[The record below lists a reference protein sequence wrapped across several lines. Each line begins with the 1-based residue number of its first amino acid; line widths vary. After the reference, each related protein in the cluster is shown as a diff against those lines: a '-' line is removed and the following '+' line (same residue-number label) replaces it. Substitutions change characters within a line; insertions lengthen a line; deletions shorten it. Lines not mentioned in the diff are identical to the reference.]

1 MTRSV
6 RQSRLAG
13 KAILAAVL
21 LFFPPIIAQA
31 QTVVEV
37 QGGGSSLSGGY
48 GATANFWRSGV
59 DGWVGLGYLD
69 GFRAG
74 AFLRKAAGHGD
85 TLGVGNSALV
95 MRLPTDIFTPGYNLL
110 VQGLSYVGGNRRT
123 SYLVFGGASS
133 AGLGAPAFQPT
144 DIEQPMGAVF
154 LRHSIQ
160 PNLYLTSS
168 AVFAGQQTL
177 LPGIEWQ
184 PSPDLTTGFTVG
196 MGSNRPYAAS
206 SVSVREGRVGLL
218 ASYVWNPDRFRRAP
232 VPTPNQ
238 TEVDRENLTFTY
250 DLSPEFSVGFAR
262 QNFVQDSADAQ
273 TPIRAVGNT
282 VFAGGRWRALR
293 LTGGVYHSE
302 SQDITNLSSYLAVG
316 RELTRWLD
324 AEVFLLQ
331 SRPEGQPTV
340 TTPLANLRWRLSPHF
355 GLSQQIVF
363 HHGEPTV
370 LCGASLRTR
379 FGEFGVDYQIVHQ
392 PLQPLSPF
400 RSALNL
406 TARLQLGGYS
416 TNLGTYVRPD
426 GTVDYSASGSTFLY
440 MGTFG
445 GIQPQQIGGTMA
457 RYVVQ
462 GTVRDESGNP
472 VDGAAVKLNDEVVYT
487 NSAGEFFVRVKH
499 PEHYTLAVA
508 TEEFLLPGRWEVV
521 SAPST
526 VVASNEKQVSA
537 VEIVLRRAP

>member
-1 MTRSV
+1 
-6 RQSRLAG
+6 
-13 KAILAAVL
+13 
-21 LFFPPIIAQA
+21 
-31 QTVVEV
+31 
-37 QGGGSSLSGGY
+37 
-48 GATANFWRSGV
+48 
-59 DGWVGLGYLD
+59 
-69 GFRAG
+69 
-74 AFLRKAAGHGD
+74 
-85 TLGVGNSALV
+85 LV

-110 VQGLSYVGGNRRT
+110 VQGLSYAGGNRRT
-123 SYLVFGGASS
+123 SYLAFGGASS

-154 LRHSIQ
+154 LHHSIQ
-160 PNLYLTSS
+160 PNLYLTTS
-168 AVFAGQQTL
+168 AVFARQQTV

-206 SVSVREGRVGLL
+206 SVSMREGRVGLL

-250 DLSPEFSVGFAR
+250 DLSTEFSVGFGR

-282 VFAGGRWRALR
+282 VFAGGRWREVR
-293 LTGGVYHSE
+293 LTAGVYHSE

-324 AEVFLLQ
+324 AEMFLLQ

-340 TTPLANLRWRLSPHF
+340 TTPLANLRWRLSPHL

-370 LCGASLRTR
+370 LCGASLRTS

-392 PLQPLSPF
+392 PLQPLNPF

-440 MGTFG
+440 MGSFG

-462 GTVRDESGNP
+462 GTVRDDSGNP

-521 SAPST
+521 SAPTT
-526 VVASNEKQVSA
+526 VVATNEKQVSA

>member
-1 MTRSV
+1 
-6 RQSRLAG
+6 
-13 KAILAAVL
+13 
-21 LFFPPIIAQA
+21 
-31 QTVVEV
+31 
-37 QGGGSSLSGGY
+37 
-48 GATANFWRSGV
+48 
-59 DGWVGLGYLD
+59 
-69 GFRAG
+69 
-74 AFLRKAAGHGD
+74 
-85 TLGVGNSALV
+85 

-110 VQGLSYVGGNRRT
+110 VQGLSYAGGNRRT

-154 LRHSIQ
+154 VRHSIQ
-160 PNLYLTSS
+160 RNLYLTSS
-168 AVFAGQQTL
+168 AVFARQQTV

-273 TPIRAVGNT
+273 TPIRALGNT
-282 VFAGGRWRALR
+282 VFAGGRWRELR

-302 SQDITNLSSYLAVG
+302 SQDITNLSSYLALG

-324 AEVFLLQ
+324 AEIFLLQ

-370 LCGASLRTR
+370 LCGASLRTS
-379 FGEFGVDYQIVHQ
+379 FGEFGLDYQIVHQ

-440 MGTFG
+440 MGSFG

-462 GTVRDESGNP
+462 GTVRDESGDP

-521 SAPST
+521 SAPGT
-526 VVASNEKQVSA
+526 VVASNEKQISA